1 MTGEFIPTF
10 PTTVSTVYSD
20 YLWNTSLPQVLKR
33 IAPDVKRVCCSPMAP
48 SFMDWYVKLSFLLFR
63 AQGGRY
69 MLDRCD
75 RPAIKSVMADLR
87 LGMDTHD
94 AWVKVGQ
101 LSLLL
106 NRSLTLFRRM
116 WRIVR
121 IS

>member
-1 MTGEFIPTF
+1 MEHELASGVEADCTGCETGVLFAHGSEFHGLVRQII
-10 PTTVSTVYSD
+10 
-20 YLWNTSLPQVLKR
+20 L
-33 IAPDVKRVCCSPMAP
+33 
-48 SFMDWYVKLSFLLFR
+48 LLFR